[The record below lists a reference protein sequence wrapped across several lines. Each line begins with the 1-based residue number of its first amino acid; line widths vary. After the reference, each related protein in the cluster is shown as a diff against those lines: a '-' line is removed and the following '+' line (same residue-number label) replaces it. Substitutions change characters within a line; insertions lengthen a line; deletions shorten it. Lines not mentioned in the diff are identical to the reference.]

1 MFQILELPS
10 ETGRLETYQ
19 ALLVTKRVIFLESIY
34 NSSAEGN
41 STEYYQVCGWAI
53 RLALTVLIIQG
64 VDTALSE
71 YEVVCS
77 QAVGAGVDIVTKE
90 FSYN

>member
-1 MFQILELPS
+1 M
-10 ETGRLETYQ
+10 
-19 ALLVTKRVIFLESIY
+19 
-34 NSSAEGN
+34 
-41 STEYYQVCGWAI
+41 
-53 RLALTVLIIQG
+53 RLALTVLNIQG

-90 FSYN
+90 FSYNWDYIQSCFFALTILTTIGKHLC

>member
-1 MFQILELPS
+1 M
-10 ETGRLETYQ
+10 
-19 ALLVTKRVIFLESIY
+19 
-34 NSSAEGN
+34 
-41 STEYYQVCGWAI
+41 
-53 RLALTVLIIQG
+53 RLALTVLNIQG

-90 FSYN
+90 FSYNWDYIQSCFFALTILTTIGKCFC